1 MGRLQNS
8 IELAKSSWNV
18 LRDDKKLTV
27 LPVLSALSALVVAL
41 LFFGPVNPHFLFASV
56 VRSGAG
62 TPLIRIRSRL

>member
-18 LRDDKKLTV
+18 LRDDKKLTA

-41 LFFGPVNPHFLFASV
+41 VFLS
-56 VRSGAG
+56 
-62 TPLIRIRSRL
+62 LIHI